1 MNLNIPIVETAAP
14 SVVPSVVGTPGSASV
29 APVMR
34 NNYISMIYSSQRIL
48 TFRARK
54 DFYRSY
60 LPIVDCSTG
69 FALVIV
75 VGGNVSVVCRI

>member
-1 MNLNIPIVETAAP
+1 MNIPIVETAAP

-29 APVMR
+29 GPVMR
-34 NNYISMIYSSQRIL
+34 NNYISMIYSSQRIFHS
-48 TFRARK
+48 FRARK
-54 DFYRSY
+54 AFYRSY